1 MVLYWESKLFK
12 KVLYWDVGCCLL
24 TEALAHFNPASP
36 LSPVEEIGIMATTTC
51 EILLLAFVWIN
62 FWTQKRRTNKNIAE
76 AQSAVEETCVKA
88 GPPVDPSFCFWSSHE
103 LIFGPK
109 KANLQKQAQWTKA
122 KLYSG
127 TCSIYLPEKGTSWPP
142 VKHWCSVFL
151 CYLEIG
157 KYTQLIITKSQITK
171 ERSSSLAV
179 N

>member
-36 LSPVEEIGIMATTTC
+36 LSPVEEIGIVATTTC

-88 GPPVDPSFCFWSSHE
+88 GPPVDSSFYFWSSHE
-103 LIFGPK
+103 LILDPKRPTYKNRHNGQRQSYIQGPVV
-109 KANLQKQAQWTKA
+109 
-122 KLYSG
+122 SI
-127 TCSIYLPEKGTSWPP
+127 CSKKGTSWPP